1 MPEGRRKLFQAFVNL
16 FKIPD
21 LKKKILFTLALVA
34 VYRIGAFVPTPGIDG
49 AKLMQFFDNIAKTQG
64 GTLFGIMNMFS
75 GGAIQRLTIFALGIM
90 PYISA
95 SIILQLL
102 TAVIPALERLSKEGE
117 AGHKKIVQYT
127 RYGTIILA
135 IVQSFFIALWLEN
148 PERFQGLQIVQYPG
162 WAFRILTVLTLTTG
176 TAFIMWL
183 GEQIQEYG
191 IGNGISLIITAG
203 IVSRLPAAIF
213 QLISLVSPM
222 SPDKSQIDP
231 LKLALMAIM
240 LVGVVVGVVLITQG
254 QRKIPIQYTKRVI
267 GRKIYGGHSTFI
279 PLRVNQAG
287 VIPIIFA
294 QSIILFPA
302 TIAGLVPSQAV
313 QSVANA
319 LMRGQLLYNVLYSV
333 LIIFFCY
340 FYTAITF
347 NPIDIANNMKKYGGF
362 VPGIRPGKQTAEYLD
377 FIMTRITLPGA
388 VFLAIIAV
396 FPTIVSASLKIPY
409 LVASFFGGTGLLI
422 IVGVMLDTMRQ
433 IESHLLMRHY
443 EGFMKRGHVRG
454 RR

>member
-1 MPEGRRKLFQAFVNL
+1 MFEVFANL

-21 LKKKILFTLALVA
+21 LKRKILITLGLLA
-34 VYRIGAFVPTPGIDG
+34 VYRVGAFIPTPGIDG
-49 AKLMQFFDNIAKTQG
+49 AKLSQFFANIAQTQG
-64 GTLFGIMNMFS
+64 GTLFGMINMFS

-117 AGHKKIVQYT
+117 EGRKKMIQYT

-135 IVQSFFIALWLEN
+135 LIQSFFIALWLEN
-148 PERFQGLQIVQYPG
+148 PARFQGMQIVQFPG
-162 WAFRILTVLTLTTG
+162 WSFRILAVVTLTCG

-191 IGNGISLIITAG
+191 IGNGISLIISAG
-203 IVSRLPAAIF
+203 IISRIPAAIA
-213 QLISLVSPM
+213 QLIQLVTVSGERA
-222 SPDKSQIDP
+222 QLDP
-231 LKLALMAIM
+231 FTLVLMAFM
-240 LVGVVVGVVLITQG
+240 LVGVIVAVVAITQG
-254 QRKIPIQYTKRVI
+254 QRKIPIQYAKRIV
-267 GRKIYGGHSTFI
+267 GRKIYGGQSTYI

-302 TIAGLVPSQAV
+302 TIAGLVPSQAIQNIATMLTRENV
-313 QSVANA
+313 VYN
-319 LMRGQLLYNVLYSV
+319 LLYAG

-347 NPIDIANNMKKYGGF
+347 NPIDISNNMKRFGGF

-377 FIMTRITLPGA
+377 YIMTRITLPGA
-388 VFLAIIAV
+388 MFLAIIAIL
-396 FPTIVSASLKIPY
+396 PTIISRGLKIPY

-422 IVGVMLDTMRQ
+422 IVGVMLDTMRV
-433 IESHLLMRHY
+433 IESHLLVRHY
-443 EGFMKRGHVRG
+443 EGFMKKGRIKG